1 MRLVGAHQILSPSGI
16 RCEFSEAAGVKI
28 MATRSSEAVSQWAAG
43 AAENYDAFLARLGQ
57 KGLAAVEKHAELCE
71 ADAAQGYGR
80 WWKRIAGMLGK
91 LAPHAI
97 ETAGHQAVKF
107 HIPDGKYRQ
116 QVFALED
123 PGTGMIY
130 VYMPD
135 ISAGAVTKKILK
147 AVGPDGRTYA
157 VVGDAEGKVDLEVV
171 TSDAKEVPAF
181 IKPMLGW
188 GRRALKTG
196 VSVTAEEKQV
206 RVVEKLCE
214 LAAEGWAG
222 REMPAVATTGGK

>member
-1 MRLVGAHQILSPSGI
+1 V
-16 RCEFSEAAGVKI
+16 
-28 MATRSSEAVSQWAAG
+28 
-43 AAENYDAFLARLGQ
+43 AENYEAFLARLGQ

-97 ETAGHQAVKF
+97 ETAGQQAVKF

-123 PGTGMIY
+123 VGTGMIY
-130 VYMPD
+130 VYLPD
-135 ISAGAVTKKILK
+135 VTAAAVTKKILK
-147 AVGPDGRTYA
+147 TVGADGRTYA
-157 VVGDAEGKVDLEVV
+157 VVGDAEGKVDLEIV
-171 TSDAKEVPAF
+171 TSDAKEVPPF
-181 IKPMLGW
+181 CKPMLGW

-196 VSVTAEEKQV
+196 VAVNAEEKQV

-214 LAAEGWAG
+214 LAAEAWAG
-222 REMPAVATTGGK
+222 RAVAVVNGAK

>member
-1 MRLVGAHQILSPSGI
+1 
-16 RCEFSEAAGVKI
+16 
-28 MATRSSEAVSQWAAG
+28 MATRGQETSPWAATSSK
-43 AAENYDAFLARLGQ
+43 NYQAFLGRLGQ
-57 KGLAAVEKHAELCE
+57 KGLAAVEKHVEICE

-80 WWKRIAGMLGK
+80 WWKRMAGMLGR

-123 PGTGMIY
+123 PGAGTLY

-135 ISAGAVTKKILK
+135 ITAAAVTKKLLK
-147 AVGPDGRTYA
+147 PAGGDGRTYG
-157 VVGDAEGKVDLEVV
+157 VVGDLEGRLELEVV
-171 TSDAKEVPAF
+171 TSDGQEVPTF
-181 IKPMLGW
+181 CKPMLGW
-188 GRRALKTG
+188 GRRALKMSLP
-196 VSVTAEEKQV
+196 VNAEEKQV
-206 RVVEKLCE
+206 RMVEKLCE

-222 REMPAVATTGGK
+222 KAEPMVAAK

>member
-1 MRLVGAHQILSPSGI
+1 
-16 RCEFSEAAGVKI
+16 
-28 MATRSSEAVSQWAAG
+28 MATRGQETSPWAASSSK
-43 AAENYDAFLARLGQ
+43 NYQAFLGRLGQ
-57 KGLAAVEKHAELCE
+57 KGLAAVEKHVEICE

-80 WWKRIAGMLGK
+80 WWKRIAGMLGQ

-123 PGTGMIY
+123 PGAGILY

-135 ISAGAVTKKILK
+135 IAAAAVSKKLLKPAGA
-147 AVGPDGRTYA
+147 DGRGYG
-157 VVGDAEGKVDLEVV
+157 VVGDLEGRLELEVV
-171 TSDAKEVPAF
+171 TSDGQEVPAF
-181 IKPMLGW
+181 CKPMLGW
-188 GRRALKTG
+188 GRRALKASL
-196 VSVTAEEKQV
+196 SVNAEEKQV
-206 RVVEKLCE
+206 RMVEKLCE

-222 REMPAVATTGGK
+222 KAEPMVAAK

>member
-1 MRLVGAHQILSPSGI
+1 MV
-16 RCEFSEAAGVKI
+16 
-28 MATRSSEAVSQWAAG
+28 TRGHDAVSPWASG
-43 AAENYDAFLARLGQ
+43 ATENYEAFLARLGQ

-80 WWKRIAGMLGK
+80 WWKRVAGMLGK

-123 PGTGMIY
+123 LGTGMIY
-130 VYMPD
+130 VYLPD
-135 ISAGAVTKKILK
+135 VTAAAVSKKILK

-157 VVGDAEGKVDLEVV
+157 VNGDAEGKVDLEVV

-181 IKPMLGW
+181 CKPMLGW

-196 VSVTAEEKQV
+196 ISVNAEEKQV
-206 RVVEKLCE
+206 RVLEKLCE
-214 LAAEGWAG
+214 LAAETWAG
-222 REMPAVATTGGK
+222 RALPAVVAGGK